1 MNTRSLRGLYV
12 DELRD
17 AYSAETQLLDVLP
30 RMEKASSHEQLQSAF
45 RQHRE
50 QTQTHVRRLEQILGA
65 LGEKA
70 RGETCMGMR
79 GIIEE
84 GASLLEG
91 SDGIALDAALIST
104 AQRVEHYEMALYG
117 TLRSFANQLG
127 RKEDARLLGIT
138 LEEEGNADH
147 ELTRIAHARVNK
159 DAKA

>member
-1 MNTRSLRGLYV
+1 MNTRSLQGLYV

-30 RMEKASSHEQLQSAF
+30 RMEKAASHQQLQSAF

-50 QTQTHVRRLEQILGA
+50 QTQTHVRRLQQILDA

-70 RGETCMGMR
+70 RGETCRGMR

-84 GASLLEG
+84 GASLLDG
-91 SDGIALDAALIST
+91 SDGVARDAALIAT

-127 RKEDARLLGIT
+127 RKEDARLLGMT
-138 LEEEGNADH
+138 LEEEGTADH
-147 ELTRIAHARVNK
+147 ELTRIAHARVNR